1 MDSSQNVIDII
12 AEDHQ
17 IIITSYASFRQD
29 FDAYKAGKYDYL
41 ILDEAQV
48 MKNTQTKIAQY
59 LRDFSV
65 PHCLALSGT
74 PIEIFVWRFGL
85 FSRLFYQDFYQLR
98 KRFLS

>member
-1 MDSSQNVIDII
+1 MRTQARRDDII

-48 MKNTQTKIAQY
+48 MKNTQTRLPNIYVIFLFHIA
-59 LRDFSV
+59 
-65 PHCLALSGT
+65 
-74 PIEIFVWRFGL
+74 
-85 FSRLFYQDFYQLR
+85 
-98 KRFLS
+98 